1 MHEGI
6 PSLIELTTHN
16 ASRPSESLWFSP
28 NITHDARLRP
38 SHKPWLPPTIGYFWL
53 AQIYLVTTSWHK
65 AEAAVWNVPWGAA
78 GLMLQRSGGEKDREE
93 SVKSEWKGIMGDTRW
108 LRLRKSHRWYDGNL
122 PSYESIWLF
131 DALLETSNFQQ
142 STNSG
147 SHPLYQALVIQ
158 AKVLRRVVTCQSWT
172 AVTQVMILVD

>member
-1 MHEGI
+1 M
-6 PSLIELTTHN
+6 PL
-16 ASRPSESLWFSP
+16 
-28 NITHDARLRP
+28 
-38 SHKPWLPPTIGYFWL
+38 
-53 AQIYLVTTSWHK
+53 
-65 AEAAVWNVPWGAA
+65 
-78 GLMLQRSGGEKDREE
+78 RSGGEKDREE

-108 LRLRKSHRWYDGNL
+108 LRLWKSHRWYDGNL
-122 PSYESIWLF
+122 LSYESIWLF

-172 AVTQVMILVD
+172 AATQVMILVD